1 MTPSIRRLLLGGG
14 STQGLGFF
22 SLGVAATWRRG
33 LGFWGEV
40 EKEQNMETS
49 LGMGFGAY
57 GILGWW
63 GRKNS
68 EASMGC
74 KVFFAGFW
82 RGEHG
87 MGNQMPKETDS

>member
-1 MTPSIRRLLLGGG
+1 MTPSTRRLLPRFRLFQFRG
-14 STQGLGFF
+14 SGHVEEGFRV
-22 SLGVAATWRRG
+22 L
-33 LGFWGEV
+33 GEV
-40 EKEQNMETS
+40 EKEQNVETS
-49 LGMGFGAY
+49 LGMGFGVY

-82 RGEHG
+82 RGRTWNGESNAK
-87 MGNQMPKETDS
+87 GNGQLNGS